1 MCIIAT
7 DQQDPFS
14 PERRYEQNYPDM
26 AHVLPTFLQGYEKN
40 RQSAL
45 AVLAFLDE
53 RVEINEGMKLA
64 ITALCQT
71 DP

>member
-1 MCIIAT
+1 
-7 DQQDPFS
+7 
-14 PERRYEQNYPDM
+14 M